1 MWSKPYNFNELLLKI
16 QFNWSL
22 FVKLR
27 ESLLISCLEPFWQ
40 NGRMWDGISIPLN
53 FQMMW
58 TRWKPTKL
66 DIDWSRYSYLSSS
79 KFYIKHYRIRT
90 EANDWLRY
98 ILRTLQE
105 IIHHNI
111 TANKGARQQ
120 LPAQTWNGNFVLDRD
135 WSLELCAA
143 VWQPSSCTPRVQIDK
158 TPQQA
163 PSLSCAGAGQ
173 TAVNQIWASDER
185 ERGEAGDKQRNLNSK
200 LRAAEEG
207 PSSRTLARGA
217 GTSIR
222 LILILQQQAVPHFR
236 GNMSYYTVYRAYAYT
251 QYS

>member
-1 MWSKPYNFNELLLKI
+1 MHLLSIQPRLHSTFFASKNVWSKPYNFNELLLKI

-66 DIDWSRYSYLSSS
+66 DIDWYRYSYLSSF

-111 TANKGARQQ
+111 TANKGAQQQ
-120 LPAQTWNGNFVLDRD
+120 LYVGSLPDLEWEFCFGYRLEFGTLCCSLAAIIMHPLCPD
-135 WSLELCAA
+135 W
-143 VWQPSSCTPRVQIDK
+143 
-158 TPQQA
+158 
-163 PSLSCAGAGQ
+163 
-173 TAVNQIWASDER
+173 
-185 ERGEAGDKQRNLNSK
+185 
-200 LRAAEEG
+200 
-207 PSSRTLARGA
+207 
-217 GTSIR
+217 
-222 LILILQQQAVPHFR
+222 
-236 GNMSYYTVYRAYAYT
+236 
-251 QYS
+251 

>member
-111 TANKGARQQ
+111 TANKGGSPTTTTSPDLEWEFCFGYRLEFGTLCHHHAPLVSRLIKPPSRLPPSAVLAPGKQQ
-120 LPAQTWNGNFVLDRD
+120 WIKYGPVTR
-135 WSLELCAA
+135 
-143 VWQPSSCTPRVQIDK
+143 
-158 TPQQA
+158 
-163 PSLSCAGAGQ
+163 
-173 TAVNQIWASDER
+173 ER
-185 ERGEAGDKQRNLNSK
+185 EKGEAGDKQRNLNSK

-207 PSSRTLARGA
+207 PSRTLARGA

-236 GNMSYYTVYRAYAYT
+236 GNM
-251 QYS
+251 

>member
-1 MWSKPYNFNELLLKI
+1 M
-16 QFNWSL
+16 
-22 FVKLR
+22 
-27 ESLLISCLEPFWQ
+27 
-40 NGRMWDGISIPLN
+40 
-53 FQMMW
+53 
-58 TRWKPTKL
+58 
-66 DIDWSRYSYLSSS
+66 IDWDTYSEL
-79 KFYIKHYRIRT
+79 YRRLFIT
-90 EANDWLRY
+90 
-98 ILRTLQE
+98 TLQPTRE
-105 IIHHNI
+105 
-111 TANKGARQQ
+111 GAQQQ

-173 TAVNQIWASDER
+173 TAVNQIWASEDRRER

-207 PSSRTLARGA
+207 PSRTLARGA

-222 LILILQQQAVPHFR
+222 LILILQQQAVPHLR
-236 GNMSYYTVYRAYAYT
+236 GNMSYYTGHT
-251 QYS
+251 QYSAVLHRVHFCNYARYSTLMDTVKLQDDDRELVASWLRAAISEKNGKEAPVWGVAQFWEMSHPGS

>member
-1 MWSKPYNFNELLLKI
+1 M
-16 QFNWSL
+16 
-22 FVKLR
+22 
-27 ESLLISCLEPFWQ
+27 
-40 NGRMWDGISIPLN
+40 
-53 FQMMW
+53 
-58 TRWKPTKL
+58 
-66 DIDWSRYSYLSSS
+66 
-79 KFYIKHYRIRT
+79 
-90 EANDWLRY
+90 
-98 ILRTLQE
+98 
-105 IIHHNI
+105 
-111 TANKGARQQ
+111 
-120 LPAQTWNGNFVLDRD
+120 DRD

-185 ERGEAGDKQRNLNSK
+185 IERGEAGDKQRNLNSK

-207 PSSRTLARGA
+207 PSRTLARGA

-236 GNMSYYTVYRAYAYT
+236 GNMSYYTGPIHNT
-251 QYS
+251 QLQCYL